1 MERKIEN
8 KPRTSEGV
16 VHADVCVGLGLKD
29 LDSVVKC
36 VIVSCCR
43 LL

>member
-1 MERKIEN
+1 M
-8 KPRTSEGV
+8 PRTSEGV
-16 VHADVCVGLGLKD
+16 VHADVCVGVVLKD
-29 LDSVVKC
+29 LDSV